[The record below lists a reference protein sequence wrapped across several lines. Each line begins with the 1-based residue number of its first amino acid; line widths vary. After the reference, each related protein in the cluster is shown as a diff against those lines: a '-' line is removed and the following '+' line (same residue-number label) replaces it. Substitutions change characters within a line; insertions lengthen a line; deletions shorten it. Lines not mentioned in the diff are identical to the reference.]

1 MTATS
6 RNVCPGGTRHA
17 RRLETDINIYWGV
30 QMKYGMNHLSL
41 AVRLAL
47 TAGIL
52 AAAGVAQAQTETSTP
67 QTDTS
72 SSSEQNAPPSKSK
85 AKTLQAVQVTGSL
98 IRRVDVETASPVVTL
113 DRETLSNSGKPV
125 LGDVLQ
131 ALPSISGNATNPSNN
146 SNGGGVASPLL
157 EGGDGA
163 SRVSLRGLGVNR
175 TLVLVNG
182 QRMAN
187 PDLNLIPTEMI
198 ERVDVLAE
206 GASTVYGSDAIGG
219 VVNFIL
225 RKDFQGAQ
233 LSLNDG
239 ISSHGDA
246 QRHGFNLTAGATGDK
261 FSIVGG
267 LDYNKY
273 DAVLGKRRDF
283 SKQQLYLSS
292 GSVVAAGS
300 SSIPTGRIQLPGAI
314 ASQYGCA
321 INSSGTANVTLA
333 QGNGSALGDYRC
345 RLGSDT
351 YNYAALNYIQT
362 AQKRTNGFVLGS
374 YNFSDSL
381 TGFVDAFYNRTS
393 SSGQDA
399 PSPVGAG
406 DGLIISSTNP
416 INPFGVTFSQNPIPG
431 DPKSGYNFQTRL
443 TGAGTRVHSY
453 VTDTAQI
460 NAGLRGNFGQ
470 NSSWI
475 WDASVNYSHT
485 KREQRDTNEVDI
497 PALQAAVDKGANIF
511 NQADPAVGALLRDGV
526 KTPIYVFTQ
535 STKQGQIDA
544 SGELWDLP
552 GGAMQLSV
560 GALYRKQTMNYTVS
574 SFAVLD
580 PVTTTCQILQE
591 ACGSPGRG
599 DLDVKEVF
607 AETLI
612 PLLSDQPW
620 AHTLN
625 LDLGIRSS
633 NYSTTGTTTNGKLA
647 IEWRPVA
654 DLLLRGT
661 ISQVFRSPNLDEL
674 YDGRTL
680 VQPNLNDPCVG
691 LSAAQLAQH
700 QAACQ
705 SVPVNWAGNSP
716 AQVNTFYSGAA
727 TVGASLKPE
736 KGKSINVGMVYD
748 PDWLPGLSTS
758 VDFWHIY
765 LSDTLTAIQA
775 DTVVNACFNDNN
787 NPYCSFIKRQDTTSR
802 TPGQVFLI
810 NTPVVNLGNLSTSG
824 IDYTLR
830 YKLPHFNMG
839 NVDPGNFGAGLSTS
853 YTSTYKN
860 DATPGQP
867 GSKSVNYAGTYTPQF
882 GNIARWRGTVT
893 FNWDKGNWSAQWQSR
908 YINKLTALNADAGIS
923 GVNIPVASVI
933 YNSIQLGYA
942 VPAIH
947 TRFDVGVDNL
957 ADKQP
962 PLIYQNGANYNVD
975 TSTYDVLGRYF
986 WARATIKF

>member
-1 MTATS
+1 
-6 RNVCPGGTRHA
+6 
-17 RRLETDINIYWGV
+17 
-30 QMKYGMNHLSL
+30 MKYGMNHLSL

-47 TAGIL
+47 TAGVF
-52 AAAGVAQAQTETSTP
+52 AAAGVAQAQTPQADNPTSTD
-67 QTDTS
+67 QAT
-72 SSSEQNAPPSKSK
+72 PPSKSK
-85 AKTLQAVQVTGSL
+85 AKTLQAVVVTGSL
-98 IRRVDVETASPVVTL
+98 IRRVDLETASPVVTL
-113 DRETLSNSGKPV
+113 DRATITNSGKPV

-131 ALPSISGNATNPSNN
+131 QMPSISGNATNPQNN

-157 EGGDGA
+157 EAGDGA
-163 SRVSLRGLGVNR
+163 SRVSLRGLGINR

-187 PDLNLIPTEMI
+187 PDINLIPPDMI

-225 RKDFQGAQ
+225 RKDFKGAQ
-233 LSLNDG
+233 FSLNDG

-246 QRHGFNLTAGATGDK
+246 QRRGFNLTAGATGDN
-261 FSIVGG
+261 FSIAAG

-273 DAVLGKRRDF
+273 DATLASRRKF

-300 SSIPTGRIQLPGAI
+300 SSIPTGRIQVPASI
-314 ASQYGCA
+314 ASQYGCP

-333 QGNGSALGDYRC
+333 QGDGSSLGDYRC
-345 RLGSDT
+345 RLASDT
-351 YNYAALNYIQT
+351 FNYAALNYIQT

-374 YNFSDSL
+374 YNFTDSL
-381 TGFVDAFYNRTS
+381 TGFVDAFYNHTV

-399 PSPVGAG
+399 PSPVGTG
-406 DGLIISSTNP
+406 DGLIISSSNP
-416 INPFGVTFSQNPIPG
+416 INPFGVTFSQNPVPG
-431 DPKSGYNFQTRL
+431 DPNSCYNFQTRL

-453 VTDTAQI
+453 TTNTAQI

-470 NSSWI
+470 ESSWI

-485 KREQRDTNEVDI
+485 KRDQRDTNEVDI
-497 PALQAAVDKGANIF
+497 PALQAAVDGGANIF
-511 NQADPAVGALLRDGV
+511 DQASVGDQLKNGV

-535 STKQGQIDA
+535 STKQAQFDA

-552 GGAMQLSV
+552 AGAMQLSA
-560 GALYRKQTMNYTVS
+560 GALYRKQFMNYTVS
-574 SFAVLD
+574 DFAVLD

-599 DLDVKEVF
+599 DFDVKEVY

-612 PLLSDQPW
+612 PLLSEQPW
-620 AHTLN
+620 AHSLN
-625 LDLGIRSS
+625 LDLGIRTS
-633 NYSTTGTTTNGKLA
+633 NYSTTGTTTNGKIA

-654 DLLLRGT
+654 DLLVRGT
-661 ISQVFRSPNLDEL
+661 VSQVFRAPNLNEL
-674 YDGRTL
+674 HDGRTL
-680 VQPNLNDPCVG
+680 VQPNLNDPCRG
-691 LSAAQLAQH
+691 LTADQLAAH

-705 SVPVNWAGNSP
+705 FVPVNWAGNSP

-727 TVGASLKPE
+727 TVGSTLKPE
-736 KGKSINVGMVYD
+736 KGKSINLGLVYD

-775 DTVVNACFNDNN
+775 DIVVNSCFNNASS
-787 NPYCSFIKRQDTTSR
+787 PYCSFIHREDNTSR
-802 TPGQVFLI
+802 QPGQVFLI
-810 NTPVVNLGNLSTSG
+810 NTPVVNLGNLSTTG

-830 YKLPHFNMG
+830 YKIPHFDLG
-839 NVDPGNFGAGLSTS
+839 SVDPGNFRAGLSTS
-853 YTSTYKN
+853 YTSTYN
-860 DATPGQP
+860 VNATPGEP
-867 GSKSVNYAGTYTPQF
+867 GTKTVNYAGTLSPQF
-882 GNIARWRGTVT
+882 GNISRWRGTVT
-893 FNWDKGNWSAQWQSR
+893 LNWDKGNWNAQWQSR
-908 YINKLTALNADAGIS
+908 YINKLTALNADAAIT
-923 GVNIPVASVI
+923 GVNIPMASVI
-933 YNSIQLGYA
+933 YHSIQLGYA
-942 VPAIH
+942 VPSIH

-957 ADKQP
+957 SNKLP
-962 PLIYQNGANYNVD
+962 PLVYQNGANYNVD
-975 TSTYDVLGRYF
+975 TATYDVLGRYY

>member
-1 MTATS
+1 
-6 RNVCPGGTRHA
+6 
-17 RRLETDINIYWGV
+17 
-30 QMKYGMNHLSL
+30 MKYGMNHLSL

-47 TAGIL
+47 TAGVF
-52 AAAGVAQAQTETSTP
+52 AAAGVAQAQTPQADNPTSTD
-67 QTDTS
+67 QAT
-72 SSSEQNAPPSKSK
+72 PPSKSK
-85 AKTLQAVQVTGSL
+85 AKTLQAVVVTGSL
-98 IRRVDVETASPVVTL
+98 IRRVDLETASPVVTL
-113 DRETLSNSGKPV
+113 DRATITNSGKPV

-131 ALPSISGNATNPSNN
+131 QMPSISGNATNPQNN

-157 EGGDGA
+157 EAGDGA
-163 SRVSLRGLGVNR
+163 SRVSLRGLGINR

-187 PDLNLIPTEMI
+187 PDINLIPPDMI

-225 RKDFQGAQ
+225 RKDFKGAQ
-233 LSLNDG
+233 FSLNDG

-246 QRHGFNLTAGATGDK
+246 QRRGFNLTAGATGDN
-261 FSIVGG
+261 FSIAAG

-273 DAVLGKRRDF
+273 DATLASRRKF

-300 SSIPTGRIQLPGAI
+300 SSIPTGRIQVPASI
-314 ASQYGCA
+314 ASQYGCP

-333 QGNGSALGDYRC
+333 QGDGSSLGDYRC
-345 RLGSDT
+345 RLASDT
-351 YNYAALNYIQT
+351 FNYAALNYIQT

-374 YNFSDSL
+374 YNFTDSL
-381 TGFVDAFYNRTS
+381 TGFVDAFYNHTV

-399 PSPVGAG
+399 PSPVGTG
-406 DGLIISSTNP
+406 DGLIIYANNP
-416 INPFGVTFSQNPIPG
+416 INPFGVTFSQNPVPG
-431 DPKSGYNFQTRL
+431 DPNSGYNFQTRL

-453 VTDTAQI
+453 TTNTAQI

-470 NSSWI
+470 ESSWI

-485 KREQRDTNEVDI
+485 KRDQRDTNEVDI
-497 PALQAAVDKGANIF
+497 PALQAAVDGGANIF
-511 NQADPAVGALLRDGV
+511 DQASVGDQLKNGV

-535 STKQGQIDA
+535 STKQAQFDA

-552 GGAMQLSV
+552 AGAMQLSA
-560 GALYRKQTMNYTVS
+560 GALYRKQFMNYTVS
-574 SFAVLD
+574 DFAVLD

-599 DLDVKEVF
+599 DFDVKEVY

-612 PLLSDQPW
+612 PLLSEQPW
-620 AHTLN
+620 AHSLN
-625 LDLGIRSS
+625 LDLGIRTS
-633 NYSTTGTTTNGKLA
+633 NYSTTGTTTNGKIA

-654 DLLLRGT
+654 DLLVRGT
-661 ISQVFRSPNLDEL
+661 VSQVFRAPNLNEL
-674 YDGRTL
+674 HDGRTL
-680 VQPNLNDPCVG
+680 VQPNLNDPCRG
-691 LSAAQLAQH
+691 LTADQLAAH

-705 SVPVNWAGNSP
+705 FVPVNWAGNSP

-727 TVGASLKPE
+727 TVGSTLKPE
-736 KGKSINVGMVYD
+736 KGKSINLGLVYD

-775 DTVVNACFNDNN
+775 DIVVNSCFNNASS
-787 NPYCSFIKRQDTTSR
+787 PYCSFIHREDNTSR
-802 TPGQVFLI
+802 QPGQVFLI
-810 NTPVVNLGNLSTSG
+810 NTPVVNLGNLSTTG

-830 YKLPHFNMG
+830 YKIPHFDLG
-839 NVDPGNFGAGLSTS
+839 SVDPGNFRAGLSTS
-853 YTSTYKN
+853 YTSTYN
-860 DATPGQP
+860 VNATPGEP
-867 GSKSVNYAGTYTPQF
+867 GTKTVNYAGTLSPQF
-882 GNIARWRGTVT
+882 GNISRWRGTVT
-893 FNWDKGNWSAQWQSR
+893 LNWDKGNWNAQWQSR
-908 YINKLTALNADAGIS
+908 YINKLTALNADAAIT
-923 GVNIPVASVI
+923 GVNIPMASVI
-933 YNSIQLGYA
+933 YHSIQLGYA
-942 VPAIH
+942 VPSIH

-957 ADKQP
+957 SNKLP
-962 PLIYQNGANYNVD
+962 PLVYQNGANYNVD
-975 TSTYDVLGRYF
+975 TATYDVLGRYY

>member
-1 MTATS
+1 
-6 RNVCPGGTRHA
+6 
-17 RRLETDINIYWGV
+17 
-30 QMKYGMNHLSL
+30 MKYGMNHLSL

-47 TAGIL
+47 TAGVF
-52 AAAGVAQAQTETSTP
+52 AAAGVAQAQTPQADNPTSTD
-67 QTDTS
+67 QAT
-72 SSSEQNAPPSKSK
+72 PPSKSK
-85 AKTLQAVQVTGSL
+85 AKTLQAVVVTGSL
-98 IRRVDVETASPVVTL
+98 IRRVDLETASPVVTL
-113 DRETLSNSGKPV
+113 DRATITNSGKPV

-131 ALPSISGNATNPSNN
+131 QMPSISGNATNPQNN

-157 EGGDGA
+157 EAGDGA
-163 SRVSLRGLGVNR
+163 SRVSLRGLGINR

-187 PDLNLIPTEMI
+187 PDINLIPPDMI

-225 RKDFQGAQ
+225 RKDFKGAQ
-233 LSLNDG
+233 FSLNDG

-246 QRHGFNLTAGATGDK
+246 QRRGFNLTAGATGDN
-261 FSIVGG
+261 FSIAAG

-273 DAVLGKRRDF
+273 DATLASRRKF

-300 SSIPTGRIQLPGAI
+300 SSIPTGRIQVPASI
-314 ASQYGCA
+314 ASQYGCP

-333 QGNGSALGDYRC
+333 QGDGSSLGDYRC
-345 RLGSDT
+345 RLASDT
-351 YNYAALNYIQT
+351 FNYAALNYIQT

-374 YNFSDSL
+374 YNFTDSL
-381 TGFVDAFYNRTS
+381 TGFVDAFYNHTV

-399 PSPVGAG
+399 PSPVGTG
-406 DGLIISSTNP
+406 DGLIISSSNP
-416 INPFGVTFSQNPIPG
+416 INPFGVTFSQNPVPG
-431 DPKSGYNFQTRL
+431 DPNSGYNFQTRL

-453 VTDTAQI
+453 TTNTAQI

-470 NSSWI
+470 ESSWI

-485 KREQRDTNEVDI
+485 KRDQRDTNEVDI
-497 PALQAAVDKGANIF
+497 PALQAAVDGGANIF
-511 NQADPAVGALLRDGV
+511 DQASVGDQLKNGV

-535 STKQGQIDA
+535 STKQAQFDA

-552 GGAMQLSV
+552 AGAMQLSA
-560 GALYRKQTMNYTVS
+560 GALYRKQFMNYTVS
-574 SFAVLD
+574 DFAVLD

-599 DLDVKEVF
+599 DFDVKEVY

-612 PLLSDQPW
+612 PLLSEQPW
-620 AHTLN
+620 AHSLN
-625 LDLGIRSS
+625 LDLGIRTS
-633 NYSTTGTTTNGKLA
+633 NYSTTGTTTNGKIA

-654 DLLLRGT
+654 DLLVRGT
-661 ISQVFRSPNLDEL
+661 VSQVFRAPNLNEL
-674 YDGRTL
+674 HDGRTL
-680 VQPNLNDPCVG
+680 VQPNLNDPCRG
-691 LSAAQLAQH
+691 LTADQLAAH

-705 SVPVNWAGNSP
+705 FVPVNWAGNSP

-727 TVGASLKPE
+727 TVGSTLKPE
-736 KGKSINVGMVYD
+736 KGKSINLGLVYD

-775 DTVVNACFNDNN
+775 DIVVNSCFNNASS
-787 NPYCSFIKRQDTTSR
+787 PYCSFIHREDNTSR
-802 TPGQVFLI
+802 QPGQVFLI
-810 NTPVVNLGNLSTSG
+810 NTPVVNLGNLSTTG

-830 YKLPHFNMG
+830 YKIPHFDLG
-839 NVDPGNFGAGLSTS
+839 SVDPGNFRAGLSTS
-853 YTSTYKN
+853 YTSTYN
-860 DATPGQP
+860 VNATPGEP
-867 GSKSVNYAGTYTPQF
+867 GTKTVNYAGTLSPQF
-882 GNIARWRGTVT
+882 GNISRWRGTVT
-893 FNWDKGNWSAQWQSR
+893 LNWDKGNWNAQWQSR
-908 YINKLTALNADAGIS
+908 YINKLTALNADAAIS
-923 GVNIPVASVI
+923 GVNIPMASVI
-933 YNSIQLGYA
+933 YHSIQLGYA
-942 VPAIH
+942 VPSIH

-957 ADKQP
+957 SNKLP
-962 PLIYQNGANYNVD
+962 PLVYQNGANYNVD
-975 TSTYDVLGRYF
+975 TATYDVLGRYY

>member
-1 MTATS
+1 
-6 RNVCPGGTRHA
+6 
-17 RRLETDINIYWGV
+17 
-30 QMKYGMNHLSL
+30 MKYARNHLSL

-52 AAAGVAQAQTETSTP
+52 TAAGMAQAQTP

-72 SSSEQNAPPSKSK
+72 SSAEQTTPPSKSK
-85 AKTLQAVQVTGSL
+85 AKNLQAVVVTGSL
-98 IRRVDVETASPVVTL
+98 IRRVDAETASPVVTL
-113 DRETLSNSGKPV
+113 DRATIANSGKPV
-125 LGDVLQ
+125 LGDLLQ
-131 ALPSISGNATNPSNN
+131 QMPSISGDATNPSNN

-163 SRVSLRGLGVNR
+163 SRVSLRGLGINR

-187 PDLNLIPTEMI
+187 ADLNLIPPEMI

-225 RKDFQGAQ
+225 RKDFTGAQ
-233 LSLNDG
+233 FSLNDG

-246 QRHGFNLTAGATGDK
+246 QRRGFNLTAGATGDK
-261 FSIVGG
+261 FSIAGG

-273 DAVLGKRRDF
+273 DAVLGRRRDF

-300 SSIPTGRIQLPGAI
+300 SSIPTGRIQLPAAI

-321 INSSGTANVTLA
+321 INSTGTANVTLA
-333 QGNGSALGDYRC
+333 QGDGSALGDYRC
-345 RLGSDT
+345 RLASDT

-362 AQKRTNGFVLGS
+362 AQKRTNGFLLGS
-374 YNFSDSL
+374 YNFTDSV
-381 TGFVDAFYNRTS
+381 TGFVDAFYNHTV

-399 PSPVGAG
+399 PSPVGTG
-406 DGLIISSTNP
+406 DGLIISSSNP
-416 INPFGVTFSQNPIPG
+416 INPFGVTFSQNPVAG
-431 DPKSGYNFQTRL
+431 DPNSGYNFQTRL

-453 VTDTAQI
+453 TTDTGQI
-460 NAGLRGNFGQ
+460 NTGLRGNFGQ
-470 NSSWI
+470 GSSWI

-497 PALQAAVDKGANIF
+497 PALQAAVDGGANIF
-511 NQADPAVGALLRDGV
+511 NQADPSVGEQLSQGV
-526 KTPIYVFTQ
+526 KTPVYVFTQ
-535 STKQGQIDA
+535 STKQAQFDA

-552 GGAMQLSV
+552 AGAMQLSA
-560 GALYRKQTMNYTVS
+560 GALYRKQLMNYTVS

-580 PVTTTCQILQE
+580 PVTTTCEIAQE
-591 ACGSPGRG
+591 ACGSPARG
-599 DLDVKEVF
+599 SFDVKEVY

-612 PLLSDQPW
+612 PLLAEQPW
-620 AHTLN
+620 ARSLN
-625 LDLGIRSS
+625 LDLGIRTS
-633 NYSTTGTTTNGKLA
+633 NYSTTGTTTNGKIA
-647 IEWRPVA
+647 IEWKPVA
-654 DLLLRGT
+654 DLLVRGT
-661 ISQVFRSPNLDEL
+661 ISQVFRAPNLDEL

-700 QAACQ
+700 PAACQ

-716 AQVNTFYSGAA
+716 AQVNTFYSGAV
-727 TVGASLKPE
+727 TVGAKLKPE
-736 KGKSINVGMVYD
+736 KGKSIDLGLVYD
-748 PDWLPGLSTS
+748 PDWLPGLSSS

-775 DTVVNACFNDNN
+775 DTVVKSCFDNSDS
-787 NPYCSFIKRQDTTSR
+787 PYCSFIHREDNTSR
-802 TPGQVFLI
+802 QPGQVFLI
-810 NTPVVNLGNLSTSG
+810 NTPVVNLGNTSTSG
-824 IDYTLR
+824 VDFTLR
-830 YKLPHFNMG
+830 YKIPHFDLG
-839 NVDPGNFGAGLSTS
+839 SIDPGNFRAGFSST

-860 DATPGQP
+860 NATPAEP
-867 GSKSVNYAGTYTPQF
+867 GAKTVEYAGTFTPQF
-882 GNIARWRGTVT
+882 GNISRWRGTLT
-893 FNWDKGNWSAQWQSR
+893 LNWDKGNWNAQWQSR
-908 YINKLTALNADAGIS
+908 YINKLTALNADAAIT
-923 GVNIPVASVI
+923 GVNIPMASVI
-933 YNSIQLGYA
+933 YHSIQLGYA
-942 VPAIH
+942 VPSIH

-957 ADKQP
+957 SNKRP

-975 TSTYDVLGRYF
+975 TATYDVLGRYY
-986 WARATIKF
+986 WVRATIKL

>member
-1 MTATS
+1 
-6 RNVCPGGTRHA
+6 
-17 RRLETDINIYWGV
+17 
-30 QMKYGMNHLSL
+30 MNHLSL

-47 TAGIL
+47 TAGVF
-52 AAAGVAQAQTETSTP
+52 AAAGVAQAQTPQADNPTSTD
-67 QTDTS
+67 QAT
-72 SSSEQNAPPSKSK
+72 PPSKSK
-85 AKTLQAVQVTGSL
+85 AKTLQAVVVTGSL
-98 IRRVDVETASPVVTL
+98 IRRVDLETASPVVTL
-113 DRETLSNSGKPV
+113 DRATITNSGKPV

-131 ALPSISGNATNPSNN
+131 QMPSISGNATNPQNN

-157 EGGDGA
+157 EAGDGA
-163 SRVSLRGLGVNR
+163 SRVSLRGLGINR

-187 PDLNLIPTEMI
+187 PDINLIPPDMI

-225 RKDFQGAQ
+225 RKDFKGAQ
-233 LSLNDG
+233 FSLNDG

-246 QRHGFNLTAGATGDK
+246 QRRGFNLTAGATGDN
-261 FSIVGG
+261 FSIAAG

-273 DAVLGKRRDF
+273 DATLASRRKF

-300 SSIPTGRIQLPGAI
+300 SSIPTGRIQVPASI
-314 ASQYGCA
+314 ASQYGCP

-333 QGNGSALGDYRC
+333 QGDGSSLGDYRC
-345 RLGSDT
+345 RLASDT
-351 YNYAALNYIQT
+351 FNYAALNYIQT

-374 YNFSDSL
+374 YNFTDSL
-381 TGFVDAFYNRTS
+381 TGFVDAFYNHTV

-399 PSPVGAG
+399 PSPVGTG
-406 DGLIISSTNP
+406 DGLIIYANNP
-416 INPFGVTFSQNPIPG
+416 INPFGVTFSQNPVPG
-431 DPKSGYNFQTRL
+431 DLNSGYNFQTRL

-453 VTDTAQI
+453 TTNTAQI

-470 NSSWI
+470 ESSWI

-485 KREQRDTNEVDI
+485 KRDQRDTNEVDI
-497 PALQAAVDKGANIF
+497 PALQAAVDGGANIF
-511 NQADPAVGALLRDGV
+511 DQASVGDQLKNGV

-535 STKQGQIDA
+535 STKQAQFDA

-552 GGAMQLSV
+552 AGAMQLSA
-560 GALYRKQTMNYTVS
+560 GALYRKQFMNYTVS
-574 SFAVLD
+574 DFAVLD

-599 DLDVKEVF
+599 DFDVKEVY

-612 PLLSDQPW
+612 PLLSEQPW
-620 AHTLN
+620 AHSLN
-625 LDLGIRSS
+625 LDLGIRTS
-633 NYSTTGTTTNGKLA
+633 NYSTTGTTTNGKIA

-654 DLLLRGT
+654 DLLVRGT
-661 ISQVFRSPNLDEL
+661 VSQVFRAPNLNEL
-674 YDGRTL
+674 HDGRTL
-680 VQPNLNDPCVG
+680 VQPNLNDPCRG
-691 LSAAQLAQH
+691 LTADQLAAH

-705 SVPVNWAGNSP
+705 FVPVNWAGNSP

-727 TVGASLKPE
+727 TVGSTLKPE
-736 KGKSINVGMVYD
+736 KGKSINLGLVYD

-775 DTVVNACFNDNN
+775 DIVVNSCFNNASS
-787 NPYCSFIKRQDTTSR
+787 PYCSFIHREDNTSR
-802 TPGQVFLI
+802 QPGQVFLI
-810 NTPVVNLGNLSTSG
+810 NTPVVNLGNLSTTG

-830 YKLPHFNMG
+830 YKIPHFDLG
-839 NVDPGNFGAGLSTS
+839 SVDPGNFRAGLSTS
-853 YTSTYKN
+853 YTSTYN
-860 DATPGQP
+860 VNATPGEP
-867 GSKSVNYAGTYTPQF
+867 GTKTVNYAGTLSPQF
-882 GNIARWRGTVT
+882 GNISRWRGTVT
-893 FNWDKGNWSAQWQSR
+893 LNWDKGNWNAQWQSR
-908 YINKLTALNADAGIS
+908 YINKLTALNADAAIT
-923 GVNIPVASVI
+923 GVNIPMASVI
-933 YNSIQLGYA
+933 YHSIQLGYA
-942 VPAIH
+942 VPSIH
-947 TRFDVGVDNL
+947 TRFDIGVDNL
-957 ADKQP
+957 SNKLP
-962 PLIYQNGANYNVD
+962 PLVYQNGANYNVD
-975 TSTYDVLGRYF
+975 TATYDVLGRYY

>member
-1 MTATS
+1 
-6 RNVCPGGTRHA
+6 
-17 RRLETDINIYWGV
+17 
-30 QMKYGMNHLSL
+30 MKYGMNHLSL

-47 TAGIL
+47 TAGVF
-52 AAAGVAQAQTETSTP
+52 AAAGVAQAQTPQADNPTSTD
-67 QTDTS
+67 QAT
-72 SSSEQNAPPSKSK
+72 PPSKSK
-85 AKTLQAVQVTGSL
+85 AKTLQAVVVTGSL
-98 IRRVDVETASPVVTL
+98 IRRVDLETASPVVTL
-113 DRETLSNSGKPV
+113 DRATITNSGKPV

-131 ALPSISGNATNPSNN
+131 QMPSISGNATNPQNN

-157 EGGDGA
+157 EAGDGA
-163 SRVSLRGLGVNR
+163 SRVSLRGLGINR

-187 PDLNLIPTEMI
+187 PDINLIPPDMI

-225 RKDFQGAQ
+225 RKDFKGAQ
-233 LSLNDG
+233 FSLNDG

-246 QRHGFNLTAGATGDK
+246 QRRGFNLTAGATGDN
-261 FSIVGG
+261 FSIAAG

-273 DAVLGKRRDF
+273 DATLASRRKF

-300 SSIPTGRIQLPGAI
+300 SSIPTGRIQVPASI
-314 ASQYGCA
+314 ASQYGCP

-333 QGNGSALGDYRC
+333 QGDGSSLGDYRC
-345 RLGSDT
+345 RLASDT
-351 YNYAALNYIQT
+351 FNYAALNYIQT

-374 YNFSDSL
+374 YNFTDSL
-381 TGFVDAFYNRTS
+381 TGFVDAFYNHTV

-399 PSPVGAG
+399 PSPVGTG
-406 DGLIISSTNP
+406 DGLIISSSNP
-416 INPFGVTFSQNPIPG
+416 INPFGVTFSQNPVPG
-431 DPKSGYNFQTRL
+431 DPNSGYNFQTRL

-453 VTDTAQI
+453 TTNTAQI

-470 NSSWI
+470 ESSWI

-485 KREQRDTNEVDI
+485 KRDQRDTNEVDI
-497 PALQAAVDKGANIF
+497 PALQAAVDSGANIF
-511 NQADPAVGALLRDGV
+511 NQADPSVGDQLKNGV

-535 STKQGQIDA
+535 STKQAQFDA

-552 GGAMQLSV
+552 AGAMQLSA
-560 GALYRKQTMNYTVS
+560 GALYRKQFMNYTVS
-574 SFAVLD
+574 DFAVLD
-580 PVTTTCQILQE
+580 PVSTTCQILQE

-599 DLDVKEVF
+599 DFDVKEVY

-612 PLLSDQPW
+612 PLLSEQPW
-620 AHTLN
+620 AHSLN
-625 LDLGIRSS
+625 LDLGIRTS
-633 NYSTTGTTTNGKLA
+633 NYSTTGTTTNGKIA

-654 DLLLRGT
+654 DLLVRGT
-661 ISQVFRSPNLDEL
+661 VSQVFRAPNLNEL
-674 YDGRTL
+674 HDGRTL
-680 VQPNLNDPCVG
+680 VQPNLNDPCRG
-691 LSAAQLAQH
+691 LTADQLAAH

-705 SVPVNWAGNSP
+705 FVPVNWAGNSP

-727 TVGASLKPE
+727 TVGSTLKPE
-736 KGKSINVGMVYD
+736 KGKSINLGLVYD

-775 DTVVNACFNDNN
+775 DIVVNSCFNNASS
-787 NPYCSFIKRQDTTSR
+787 PYCSFIHREDNTSR
-802 TPGQVFLI
+802 QPGQVFLI
-810 NTPVVNLGNLSTSG
+810 NTPVVNLGNLSTTG

-830 YKLPHFNMG
+830 YKIPHFDLG
-839 NVDPGNFGAGLSTS
+839 SVDPGNFRAGLSTS
-853 YTSTYKN
+853 YTSTYN
-860 DATPGQP
+860 VNATPGEP
-867 GSKSVNYAGTYTPQF
+867 GTKTVNYAGTLSPQF
-882 GNIARWRGTVT
+882 GNISRWRGTVT
-893 FNWDKGNWSAQWQSR
+893 LNWDKGNWNAQWQSR
-908 YINKLTALNADAGIS
+908 YINKLTALNADAAIS
-923 GVNIPVASVI
+923 GVNIPMASVI
-933 YNSIQLGYA
+933 YHSIQLGYA
-942 VPAIH
+942 VPSIH

-957 ADKQP
+957 SNKLP
-962 PLIYQNGANYNVD
+962 PLVYQNGANYNVD
-975 TSTYDVLGRYF
+975 TATYDVLGRYY

>member
-1 MTATS
+1 
-6 RNVCPGGTRHA
+6 
-17 RRLETDINIYWGV
+17 
-30 QMKYGMNHLSL
+30 MKYGMNHLSL

-52 AAAGVAQAQTETSTP
+52 TAAGVAQAQTP
-67 QTDTS
+67 QADNPPS
-72 SSSEQNAPPSKSK
+72 SDQATPPSKSK
-85 AKTLQAVQVTGSL
+85 AKTLQAVVVTGSL
-98 IRRVDVETASPVVTL
+98 IRRVDAETASPVVTL
-113 DRETLSNSGKPV
+113 DRATISNSGKPV

-131 ALPSISGNATNPSNN
+131 QMPSISGNATNPQNN

-157 EGGDGA
+157 EAGDGA
-163 SRVSLRGLGVNR
+163 SRVSLRGLGINR

-187 PDLNLIPTEMI
+187 PDINLIPPEMI

-225 RKDFQGAQ
+225 RKDFKGAQ
-233 LSLNDG
+233 FSLNDG

-246 QRHGFNLTAGATGDK
+246 QRRGFNLTAGATGDN
-261 FSIVGG
+261 FSIAAG

-273 DAVLGKRRDF
+273 DETLAARRKF

-300 SSIPTGRIQLPGAI
+300 SSIPTGRIQLPAAI
-314 ASQYGCA
+314 ASQYGCP
-321 INSSGTANVTLA
+321 INSSGTGTVTLA
-333 QGNGSALGDYRC
+333 QGDGSSQADYRC
-345 RLGSDT
+345 RLASDT
-351 YNYAALNYIQT
+351 FNYAALNYIQT

-374 YNFSDSL
+374 YNFTDSL
-381 TGFVDAFYNRTS
+381 TGFVDAFYNHTV

-399 PSPVGAG
+399 PSPVGTG
-406 DGLIISSTNP
+406 DGLIISSSNP
-416 INPFGVTFSQNPIPG
+416 INPFGVTFSQNPVPG
-431 DPKSGYNFQTRL
+431 DPNSGYNFQTRL

-453 VTDTAQI
+453 TTNTGQI

-470 NSSWI
+470 ESSWI

-485 KREQRDTNEVDI
+485 KRDQRDTNEVDI
-497 PALQAAVDKGANIF
+497 PALQAAVDAGANIF
-511 NQADPAVGALLRDGV
+511 NQADPNVGDQLKNGV

-535 STKQGQIDA
+535 STKQAQFNA

-552 GGAMQLSV
+552 AGAMQLSA
-560 GALYRKQTMNYTVS
+560 GALYRKQFMNYTVS
-574 SFAVLD
+574 DFAVLD

-599 DLDVKEVF
+599 DFDVKEVY

-612 PLLSDQPW
+612 PLLSEQPW
-620 AHTLN
+620 AQSLN
-625 LDLGIRSS
+625 LDLGIRTS
-633 NYSTTGTTTNGKLA
+633 NYSTTGTTTNGKIA
-647 IEWRPVA
+647 IEWRPTS
-654 DLLLRGT
+654 DLLVRGT
-661 ISQVFRSPNLDEL
+661 VSQVFRAPNLNEL

-680 VQPNLNDPCVG
+680 VQPNLNDPCRG
-691 LSAAQLAQH
+691 LTAADLAAH

-705 SVPVNWAGNSP
+705 FVPVNWAGNSP

-727 TVGASLKPE
+727 TVGATLKPE
-736 KGKSINVGMVYD
+736 KGKSINLGLVYD

-775 DTVVNACFNDNN
+775 DIVVSSCFNNASS
-787 NPYCSFIKRQDTTSR
+787 PYCSFIHREDNTSR
-802 TPGQVFLI
+802 QPGQVFLI
-810 NTPVVNLGNLSTSG
+810 NTPVVNLGNLSTTG

-830 YKLPHFNMG
+830 YKIPHFDLG
-839 NVDPGNFGAGLSTS
+839 SVDPGNFRAGLSTS
-853 YTSTYKN
+853 YTSTYN
-860 DATPGQP
+860 INATPGEP
-867 GSKSVNYAGTYTPQF
+867 GAKTINYAGTLSPQF
-882 GNIARWRGTVT
+882 GNISRWRGTVT
-893 FNWDKGNWSAQWQSR
+893 LNWDKGNWNAQWQSR
-908 YINKLTALNADAGIS
+908 YINKLTALNADAAIS
-923 GVNIPVASVI
+923 GVNIPMASVI
-933 YNSIQLGYA
+933 YHSIQLGYA
-942 VPAIH
+942 VPSIH

-957 ADKQP
+957 SNKLP
-962 PLIYQNGANYNVD
+962 PLVYQNGANYNVD
-975 TSTYDVLGRYF
+975 TATYDVLGRYY

>member
-1 MTATS
+1 
-6 RNVCPGGTRHA
+6 
-17 RRLETDINIYWGV
+17 
-30 QMKYGMNHLSL
+30 MKYGMNHLSL

-47 TAGIL
+47 TAGIF
-52 AAAGVAQAQTETSTP
+52 AAAGVAQAQTQVP
-67 QTDTS
+67 QTDNAPS
-72 SSSEQNAPPSKSK
+72 SDQNAPPSKSK
-85 AKTLQAVQVTGSL
+85 AKTLESVVVTGSL
-98 IRRVDVETASPVVTL
+98 IRRVDAETASPVVTL
-113 DRETLSNSGKPV
+113 DRATLTNSGKPV

-131 ALPSISGNATNPSNN
+131 QLPSISGNATNPSNN
-146 SNGGGVASPLL
+146 SNGGGIASPLL
-157 EGGDGA
+157 EAGDGA
-163 SRVSLRGLGVNR
+163 SRVSLRGLGPNR

-187 PDLNLIPTEMI
+187 PDLNLIPPEMI
-198 ERVDVLAE
+198 DRVDVLAE

-225 RKDFQGAQ
+225 RKDFKGAQ
-233 LSLNDG
+233 FSLNDG

-246 QRHGFNLTAGATGDK
+246 QRRGFNLTAGTTGENY
-261 FSIVGG
+261 SIVGG

-273 DAVLGKRRDF
+273 DAVLGKRRKF

-314 ASQYGCA
+314 AASQYGCP
-321 INSSGTANVTLA
+321 IDSNGTANVTLA
-333 QGNGSALGDYRC
+333 QGDGSALGDYRC
-345 RLGSDT
+345 RLASDT

-374 YNFSDSL
+374 YDFTDSL
-381 TGFVDAFYNRTS
+381 TGFIDAFYNHTV

-399 PSPVGAG
+399 PSPVGTG

-431 DPKSGYNFQTRL
+431 DPNSGYNFQTRL

-453 VTDTAQI
+453 TTNTAQI
-460 NAGLRGNFGQ
+460 NTGLRGNFGQ
-470 NSSWI
+470 DSSWI

-485 KREQRDTNEVDI
+485 KRDQRDTNEVDI
-497 PALQAAVDKGANIF
+497 PALQAAVDGGANIF
-511 NQADPAVGALLRDGV
+511 NQADPSVGDQLKNGV
-526 KTPIYVFTQ
+526 KTPIYIFTQ
-535 STKQGQIDA
+535 STKQAQFDA

-552 GGAMQLSV
+552 AGPMQLSA
-560 GALYRKQTMNYTVS
+560 GALYRKQFMNYTVS
-574 SFAVLD
+574 PFAVLD

-599 DLDVKEVF
+599 SFNVKEVY

-612 PLLSDQPW
+612 PLLSEQPW
-620 AHTLN
+620 AHSLN

-633 NYSTTGTTTNGKLA
+633 NYSTTGTTTNGKIA
-647 IEWRPVA
+647 IEWRPTA

-661 ISQVFRSPNLDEL
+661 VSQVFRAPNLNEL

-680 VQPNLNDPCVG
+680 VQPNLNDPCRA
-691 LSAAQLAQH
+691 LSAADLAAH

-705 SVPVNWAGNSP
+705 FVPVNWAGNSP
-716 AQVNTFYSGAA
+716 AQVNTFYSGSAI
-727 TVGASLKPE
+727 VGSTLKPE
-736 KGKSINVGMVYD
+736 KGKSVDIGLVYD

-758 VDFWHIY
+758 VDFWHIH

-775 DTVVNACFNDNN
+775 DIVVNSCYNN
-787 NPYCSFIKRQDTTSR
+787 ASSPYCSFIHRQDNTSR
-802 TPGQVFLI
+802 QPGQVFLI
-810 NTPVVNLGNLSTSG
+810 NTPVVNLGNLSTTG

-830 YKLPHFNMG
+830 YKIPHFDLG
-839 NVDPGNFGAGLSTS
+839 SVDPGNFRAGLSTS
-853 YTSTYKN
+853 YTSTYN
-860 DATPGQP
+860 VNATPGEP
-867 GSKSVNYAGTYTPQF
+867 GAETINYAGTFTPQF
-882 GNIARWRGTVT
+882 GNISRWRGTVT
-893 FNWDKGNWSAQWQSR
+893 LNWDKGNWNAQWQSR
-908 YINKLTALNADAGIS
+908 YINKLTALNADAVFH
-923 GVNIPVASVI
+923 GVNIPMASVI
-933 YNSIQLGYA
+933 YHSIQVGYA
-942 VPAIH
+942 VPSIH

-957 ADKQP
+957 SNKLP
-962 PLIYQNGANYNVD
+962 PLVYQNGGNYNVD
-975 TSTYDVLGRYF
+975 TATYDVLGRYY

>member
-1 MTATS
+1 
-6 RNVCPGGTRHA
+6 
-17 RRLETDINIYWGV
+17 
-30 QMKYGMNHLSL
+30 MKYGMNHLSL

-47 TAGIL
+47 TAGVF
-52 AAAGVAQAQTETSTP
+52 AAAGVAQAQTPQADNPTSTD
-67 QTDTS
+67 QAT
-72 SSSEQNAPPSKSK
+72 PPSKSK
-85 AKTLQAVQVTGSL
+85 AKTLQAVVVTGSL
-98 IRRVDVETASPVVTL
+98 IRRVDLETASPVVTL
-113 DRETLSNSGKPV
+113 DRATITNSGKPV

-131 ALPSISGNATNPSNN
+131 QMPSISGNATNPQNN

-157 EGGDGA
+157 EAGDGA
-163 SRVSLRGLGVNR
+163 SRVSLRGLGINR

-187 PDLNLIPTEMI
+187 PDINLIPPDMI

-225 RKDFQGAQ
+225 RKDFKGAQ
-233 LSLNDG
+233 FSLNDG

-246 QRHGFNLTAGATGDK
+246 QRRGFNLTAGATGDN
-261 FSIVGG
+261 FSIAAG

-273 DAVLGKRRDF
+273 DATLASRRKF

-300 SSIPTGRIQLPGAI
+300 SSIPTGRIQVPASI
-314 ASQYGCA
+314 ASQYGCP

-333 QGNGSALGDYRC
+333 QGDGSSLGDYRC
-345 RLGSDT
+345 RLASDT
-351 YNYAALNYIQT
+351 FNYAALNYIQT

-374 YNFSDSL
+374 YNFTDSL
-381 TGFVDAFYNRTS
+381 TGFVDAFYNHTV

-399 PSPVGAG
+399 PSPVGTG
-406 DGLIISSTNP
+406 DGLIIYANNP
-416 INPFGVTFSQNPIPG
+416 INPFGVTFSQNPVPG
-431 DPKSGYNFQTRL
+431 DLNSGYNFQTRL

-453 VTDTAQI
+453 TTNTAQI

-470 NSSWI
+470 ESSWI

-485 KREQRDTNEVDI
+485 KRDQRDTNEVDI
-497 PALQAAVDKGANIF
+497 PALQAAVDGGANIF
-511 NQADPAVGALLRDGV
+511 DQASVGDQLKNGV

-535 STKQGQIDA
+535 STKQAQFDA

-552 GGAMQLSV
+552 AGAMQLSA
-560 GALYRKQTMNYTVS
+560 GALYRKQFMNYTVS
-574 SFAVLD
+574 DFAVLD

-599 DLDVKEVF
+599 DFDVKEVY

-612 PLLSDQPW
+612 PLLSEQPW
-620 AHTLN
+620 AHSLN
-625 LDLGIRSS
+625 LDLGIRTS
-633 NYSTTGTTTNGKLA
+633 NYSTTGTTTNGKIA

-654 DLLLRGT
+654 DLLVRGT
-661 ISQVFRSPNLDEL
+661 VSQVFRAPNLNEL
-674 YDGRTL
+674 HDGRTL
-680 VQPNLNDPCVG
+680 VQPNLNDPCRG
-691 LSAAQLAQH
+691 LTADQLAAH

-705 SVPVNWAGNSP
+705 FVPVNWAGNSP

-727 TVGASLKPE
+727 TVGSTLKPE
-736 KGKSINVGMVYD
+736 KGKSINLGLVYD

-775 DTVVNACFNDNN
+775 DIVVNSCFNNASS
-787 NPYCSFIKRQDTTSR
+787 PYCSFIHREDNTSR
-802 TPGQVFLI
+802 QPGQVFLI
-810 NTPVVNLGNLSTSG
+810 NTPVVNLGNLSTTG

-830 YKLPHFNMG
+830 YKIPHFDLG
-839 NVDPGNFGAGLSTS
+839 SVDPGNFRAGLSTS
-853 YTSTYKN
+853 YTSTYN
-860 DATPGQP
+860 VNATPGEP
-867 GSKSVNYAGTYTPQF
+867 GTKTVNYAGTLSPQF
-882 GNIARWRGTVT
+882 GNISRWRGTVT
-893 FNWDKGNWSAQWQSR
+893 LNWDKGNWNAQWQSR
-908 YINKLTALNADAGIS
+908 YINKLTALNADAAIT
-923 GVNIPVASVI
+923 GVNIPMASVI
-933 YNSIQLGYA
+933 YHSIQLGYA
-942 VPAIH
+942 VPSIH
-947 TRFDVGVDNL
+947 TRFDIGVDNL
-957 ADKQP
+957 SNKLP
-962 PLIYQNGANYNVD
+962 PLVYQNGANYNVD
-975 TSTYDVLGRYF
+975 TATYDVLGRYY

>member
-1 MTATS
+1 
-6 RNVCPGGTRHA
+6 
-17 RRLETDINIYWGV
+17 
-30 QMKYGMNHLSL
+30 MKYGMNHLSL

-47 TAGIL
+47 TAGVF
-52 AAAGVAQAQTETSTP
+52 AAAGVAQAQTPQADNPTSTD
-67 QTDTS
+67 QAT
-72 SSSEQNAPPSKSK
+72 PPSKSK
-85 AKTLQAVQVTGSL
+85 AKTLQAVVVTGSL
-98 IRRVDVETASPVVTL
+98 IRRVDLETASPVVTL
-113 DRETLSNSGKPV
+113 DRATITNSGKPV

-131 ALPSISGNATNPSNN
+131 QMPSISGNATNPQNN

-157 EGGDGA
+157 EAGDGA
-163 SRVSLRGLGVNR
+163 SRVSLRGLGINR

-187 PDLNLIPTEMI
+187 PDINLIPPDMI

-225 RKDFQGAQ
+225 RKDFKGAQ
-233 LSLNDG
+233 FSLNDG

-246 QRHGFNLTAGATGDK
+246 QRRGFNLTAGATGDN
-261 FSIVGG
+261 FSIAAG

-273 DAVLGKRRDF
+273 DATLASRRKF

-300 SSIPTGRIQLPGAI
+300 SSIPTGRIQVPASI
-314 ASQYGCA
+314 ASQYGCP

-333 QGNGSALGDYRC
+333 QGDGSSLGDYRC
-345 RLGSDT
+345 RLASDT
-351 YNYAALNYIQT
+351 FNYAALNYIQT

-374 YNFSDSL
+374 YNFTDSL
-381 TGFVDAFYNRTS
+381 TGFVDAFYNHTV

-399 PSPVGAG
+399 PSPVGTG
-406 DGLIISSTNP
+406 DGLIISSSNP
-416 INPFGVTFSQNPIPG
+416 INPFGVTFSQNPVPG
-431 DPKSGYNFQTRL
+431 DPNSGYNFQTRL

-453 VTDTAQI
+453 TTNTAQI

-470 NSSWI
+470 ESSWI

-485 KREQRDTNEVDI
+485 KRDQRDTNEVDI
-497 PALQAAVDKGANIF
+497 PALQAAVDGGANIF
-511 NQADPAVGALLRDGV
+511 DQASVGDQLKNGV

-535 STKQGQIDA
+535 STKQAQFDA

-552 GGAMQLSV
+552 AGAMQLSA
-560 GALYRKQTMNYTVS
+560 GALYRKQFMNYTVS
-574 SFAVLD
+574 DFAVLD

-599 DLDVKEVF
+599 DFDVKEVY

-612 PLLSDQPW
+612 PLLSEQPW
-620 AHTLN
+620 AHSLN
-625 LDLGIRSS
+625 LDLGIRTS
-633 NYSTTGTTTNGKLA
+633 NYSTTGTTTNGKIA

-654 DLLLRGT
+654 DLLVRGT
-661 ISQVFRSPNLDEL
+661 VSQVFRAPNLNEL
-674 YDGRTL
+674 HDGRTL
-680 VQPNLNDPCVG
+680 VQPNLNDPCRG
-691 LSAAQLAQH
+691 LTADQLAAH

-705 SVPVNWAGNSP
+705 FVPVNWAGNSP

-727 TVGASLKPE
+727 TVGSTLKPE
-736 KGKSINVGMVYD
+736 KGKSINLGLVYD

-775 DTVVNACFNDNN
+775 DIVVNSCFNNASS
-787 NPYCSFIKRQDTTSR
+787 PYCSFIHREDNTSR
-802 TPGQVFLI
+802 QPGQVFLI
-810 NTPVVNLGNLSTSG
+810 NTPVVNLGNLSTTG

-830 YKLPHFNMG
+830 YKIPHFDLG
-839 NVDPGNFGAGLSTS
+839 SVDPGNFRAGLSTS
-853 YTSTYKN
+853 YTSTYN
-860 DATPGQP
+860 VNATPGEP
-867 GSKSVNYAGTYTPQF
+867 GTKTVNYAGTLSPQF
-882 GNIARWRGTVT
+882 GNISRWRGTVT
-893 FNWDKGNWSAQWQSR
+893 LNWDKGNWNAQWQSR
-908 YINKLTALNADAGIS
+908 YINKLTALNADAAIT
-923 GVNIPVASVI
+923 GVNIPMASVI
-933 YNSIQLGYA
+933 YHSIQLGYA
-942 VPAIH
+942 VTSIH

-957 ADKQP
+957 SNKLP
-962 PLIYQNGANYNVD
+962 PLVYQNGANYNVD
-975 TSTYDVLGRYF
+975 TATYDVLGRYY